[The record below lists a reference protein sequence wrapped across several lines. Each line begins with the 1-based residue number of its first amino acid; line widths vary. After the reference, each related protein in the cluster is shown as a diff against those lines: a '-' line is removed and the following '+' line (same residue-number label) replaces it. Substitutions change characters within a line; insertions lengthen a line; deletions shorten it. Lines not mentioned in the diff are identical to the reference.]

1 MSRFELF
8 WVSWAMVGTL
18 VVIYL
23 ATGLIGDVR
32 HRYLERRR
40 RRVLAVI
47 GVVLF
52 ESEDQ
57 AEAVYDQVSDLSRR
71 ALLDVL
77 QNLAVD
83 LDGQAQ
89 QRVRRLVRT
98 TGLEQF
104 IRRRCD
110 ARRWRIRIQAAQL
123 HHLVDHP
130 DFDRRRLLE
139 DRHPMVRARAAEAL
153 TPSQAAAQLDV
164 LVPMLSAGDTVV
176 RLAAQQAVLTA
187 GPAAVPRLVAR
198 LRSTLDDP
206 LPVLEVVANLSDP
219 RLLEALGPHLGSP
232 DARVRRLIAQAL
244 GNDAGVGGVEV
255 LHELLDDVDET
266 VRATAIDALAR
277 LDALASANRI
287 GQRLSD
293 PSFVVRRAAGAA
305 LDRLGATGR
314 LALRCSLDAD
324 DRFARDMARQVL
336 DSASARIG
344 VPLVPVST
352 DVLIPLAEPDPYSPA
367 RDRDVDLSGYSVDDI
382 TRTVHAEAN
391 RALARIDSVPGSGPL
406 TRQEIA
412 SAFFFAIT
420 AADVID
426 ALLGPAELAEH
437 GARGMS

>member
-8 WVSWAMVGTL
+8 VASWAIVGAL
-18 VVIYL
+18 VFVYL
-23 ATGLIGDVR
+23 ATGFVGDVR
-32 HRYLERRR
+32 QRFVERRR
-40 RRVLAVI
+40 KRVLSVI

-52 ESEDQ
+52 ETEDQ

-153 TPSQAAAQLDV
+153 TPAQAAAQLDV
-164 LVPMLSAGDTVV
+164 LLPMLSAPDTVV
-176 RLAAQQAVLTA
+176 RLAAQSAVLAA
-187 GPAAVPRLVAR
+187 GPAAVPRLVKR
-198 LRSTLDDP
+198 LRSTIDDP
-206 LPVLEVVANLSDP
+206 LSLLEVVANLSDP
-219 RLLEALGPHLGSP
+219 RLLEALAPHVSSP
-232 DARVRRLIAQAL
+232 DPRARMLIAQAL
-244 GNDAGVGGVEV
+244 GNDAGVGGVDV
-255 LHELLDDVDET
+255 LHELLHDPDET

-287 GQRLSD
+287 AHLLGD
-293 PSFVVRRAAGAA
+293 PSFLVRRTAGAA

-314 LALRCSLDAD
+314 LALRRSLESE

-344 VPLVPVST
+344 VSLLPVST
-352 DVLIPLAEPDPYSPA
+352 EILIQLDESDPYA
-367 RDRDVDLSGYSVDDI
+367 AAHDRAVDLSSYTADDI

-391 RALARIDSVPGSGPL
+391 RALGRVDATPGSGPL

-426 ALLGPAELAEH
+426 ALLGPAELVDTVN
-437 GARGMS
+437 RGTR